1 MNVMNIIDNIK
12 KKNKV
17 LNFKFI
23 STYFLRIKNRLEVEY

>member
-1 MNVMNIIDNIK
+1 MNVMNIIDNI